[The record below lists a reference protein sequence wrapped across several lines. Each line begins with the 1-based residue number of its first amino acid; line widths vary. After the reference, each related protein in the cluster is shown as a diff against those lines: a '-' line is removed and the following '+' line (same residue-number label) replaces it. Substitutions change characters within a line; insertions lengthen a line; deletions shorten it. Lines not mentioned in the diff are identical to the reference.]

1 MATKNFD
8 DAIYRSAISYA
19 GYVTVLARKNVGS
32 TRIGSTIHSSVERDG
47 SKYHIR
53 VRAGGKNAPDARA
66 REFGSGLHGRLRAK
80 YPIRPKKAGGA
91 LVFPWDKADPS
102 IPRVKSGPKAGQVIL
117 PMVMHPG
124 VKPYHSDGQEGY
136 IRPAIVKA
144 KKTLRKNLKLR
155 GSLGIRN
162 DLRSSFKGATVK

>member
-1 MATKNFD
+1 
-8 DAIYRSAISYA
+8 
-19 GYVTVLARKNVGS
+19 
-32 TRIGSTIHSSVERDG
+32 
-47 SKYHIR
+47 
-53 VRAGGKNAPDARA
+53 
-66 REFGSGLHGRLRAK
+66 
-80 YPIRPKKAGGA
+80 
-91 LVFPWDKADPS
+91 
-102 IPRVKSGPKAGQVIL
+102 
-117 PMVMHPG
+117 MHPG